1 MVIFRKPFVTLKCD
15 SSIIEKTGCVTMTS
29 FDGGALQSTDSNV
42 AEVTAARTRG
52 RPKLLSDAEQ
62 ATQITE
68 ITRRLF
74 LQQGYGGTTMNDVA
88 AACRIS
94 KRTLYKHFPGKT
106 ELLEAVIT
114 LHRAS
119 MLALP
124 GDYDDMPLTEALE
137 KIFVIGIGEQGDAE
151 RAAFLRLIIVE
162 AAQFPE
168 VGELMG
174 RLGADTAKTMLAEW
188 LERQRLLGRLHIDD
202 AKSGA
207 QILMDMAFGA
217 VVSKKGSGPEW
228 PGLEDRKAYLRR
240 CIHIFVH
247 GVATP
252 VPA

>member
-1 MVIFRKPFVTLKCD
+1 MTISDD
-15 SSIIEKTGCVTMTS
+15 SV
-29 FDGGALQSTDSNV
+29 DRQADDAV
-42 AEVTAARTRG
+42 ATIRPRG
-52 RPKLLSDAEQ
+52 RPKLVSDQEQ
-62 ATQITE
+62 SAQIKET
-68 ITRRLF
+68 TRRLF

-94 KRTLYKHFPGKT
+94 KRTLYHHFPGKT

-114 LHRAS
+114 LHRTS

-124 GDYDDMPLTEALE
+124 GDYDRLPLTEALE
-137 KIFVIGIGEQGDAE
+137 QIFVIDIDEQGDAE
-151 RAAFLRLIIVE
+151 RSAFLRLIIVE

-168 VGELMG
+168 IGEMMG
-174 RLGADTAKTMLAEW
+174 RLGADTAKSMLADW
-188 LERQRLLGRLHIDD
+188 LERQRLSGRLQIDD

-217 VVSKKGSGPEW
+217 VVSKTGSGPEW

-240 CIHIFVH
+240 CIRIFVH
-247 GVATP
+247 GVAAP